1 MSCLLPFQCPPYY
14 SLKCRKSPPSSDPE
28 EGGGETRPPKGL
40 EGGDVQHFS
49 LPILMWLCKLH
60 LHLIVSDTLK
70 IMQIRP

>member
-14 SLKCRKSPPSSDPE
+14 SLKCHKSPPPPNRGE
-28 EGGGETRPPKGL
+28 GETRPHES
-40 EGGDVQHFS
+40 EGGEVQHFS
-49 LPILMWLCKLH
+49 LPMHMWLCKLH